1 MKTIK
6 EKAYA
11 KLNLSLDIISKM
23 DDGYHA
29 MKMVMQSA
37 GLCDEISLSETNS
50 KGIAVRTNLSYLPKD
65 DRNIAVKAAD
75 MFMEETGVLIP
86 GLFIDIQKNIPVC
99 AGLGGGS
106 SDGAAVLRAMNALTG
121 AGLSAEELMAMGS
134 RLGSDVPFC
143 VAGGTALAT
152 GKGEVL
158 SPLPPL
164 PPCSIVICKPEFSIS
179 TPKLFSRINCSKMH
193 HHPDTDGIIKALNAE
208 DLTGVSRR
216 MYNVFEEVLPEQ
228 FSDVGLI
235 KAKLLDCR
243 ALGVSM
249 SGTGSAV
256 FGLFDS
262 YKCAQTAYQLLSK
275 DYSACFLTRPIG
287 RLM

>member
-1 MKTIK
+1 MRTIK

-11 KLNLSLDIISKM
+11 KLNLSLDIISRM

-37 GLCDEISLSETNS
+37 GLCDEITVSETRS
-50 KGIAVRTNLSYLPKD
+50 EGIAVRTNLNYLPKD

-75 MFMEETGVLIP
+75 LFMEETGILIP

-106 SDGAAVLRAMNALTG
+106 SDGAAVLRAMNMLSG
-121 AGLSAEELMAMGS
+121 ARLSADALMAMGAK
-134 RLGSDVPFC
+134 LGSDVPFC
-143 VAGGTALAT
+143 VAGGTMLAT
-152 GKGEVL
+152 GKGEIL

-179 TPKLFSRINCSKMH
+179 TPKLFSRINCGKMH
-193 HHPDTDGIIKALNAE
+193 HHPDTDGMIMALNE
-208 DLTGVSRR
+208 QNLKGVARR

-228 FSDVGLI
+228 FSDVSLI

-262 YKCAQTAYQLLSK
+262 FKNAQTAYRQLSK
-275 DYSACFLTRPIG
+275 DYNACFLTRPTEC
-287 RLM
+287 LM